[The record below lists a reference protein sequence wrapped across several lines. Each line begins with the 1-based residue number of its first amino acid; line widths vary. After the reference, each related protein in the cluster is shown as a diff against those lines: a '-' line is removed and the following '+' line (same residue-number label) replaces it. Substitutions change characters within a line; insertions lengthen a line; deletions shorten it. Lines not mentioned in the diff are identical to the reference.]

1 MFRDKNELKN
11 RLNPRNLLLEFLL
24 YHDVGWFVENG
35 IPISVETHEV
45 PETMEMQ
52 ADLFASFTTEQYDQW
67 CEKKIID
74 KLQNSYNN
82 KQDEEDFPF

>member
-1 MFRDKNELKN
+1 MFRDKNEMDM
-11 RLNPRNLLLEFLL
+11 RFNPRNLLLEFLQ
-24 YHDVGWFVENG
+24 YDAVHWFVENG
-35 IPISVETHEV
+35 IPISVETYEV

-67 CEKKIID
+67 REQKIID

-82 KQDEEDFPF
+82 KQDKTDFPF